1 MKPIFQKKLQFGDV
15 RPRNRPKNA
24 QIDVFGHFLN
34 FASLVFLDFAH
45 NDGGHDV

>member
-1 MKPIFQKKLQFGDV
+1 MKPVFQKNLQFRDTWS
-15 RPRNRPKNA
+15 RNRQKIP
-24 QIDVFGHFLN
+24 QIEVFGHFLN